1 LSTWKDGAGR
11 DWVCKVTVSVAEALR
26 GEGIDLLDPKAVS
39 QLYSKDPI
47 EFVAFAA
54 KLHKSQIEEQGLTVG
69 DFVDLATD
77 SEEVSNAMLG
87 AVEAALCDFFRRMR
101 RGALAAVVQRASESA
116 AALDVQQT
124 QMIESERAGAAM
136 KAEVS
141 RALRPIEQEIAKAL
155 GEPIIAGD

>member
-1 LSTWKDGAGR
+1 MRWLVWLRSGLNWGGAELSSWNDGSGR
-11 DWVCKVTVSVAEALR
+11 EWVCKVTVSVAEQLR
-26 GEGIDLLDPKAVS
+26 GEGIDLLNPKVVS

-47 EFVAFAA
+47 ELVQFAA
-54 KLHKSQIEEQGLTVG
+54 KLHKSQIEEYGLTVG

-77 SEEVSNAMLG
+77 SEDVSNAMLG

-124 QMIESERAGAAM
+124 ELVVSERAGEARYGR
-136 KAEVS
+136 KWRS
-141 RALRPIEQEIAKAL
+141 R
-155 GEPIIAGD
+155 